1 MNKILEKLTRHLAK
15 NPRRLFLMDSAGALL
30 TSVLLSAVLSNLS
43 PYFGMPKTTLD
54 LLSSIAACYCFYSG
68 VCFLFLKAK
77 WTLYIRIITS
87 ANLLYCGLTFIFLF
101 IHYSKLTAF
110 DLMYFSLETA
120 IICLLV
126 YIELAVSGK
135 IQNSREENQMISRRK
150 PRL

>member
-1 MNKILEKLTRHLAK
+1 MNKIIEKLTRHLAK
-15 NPRRLFLMDSAGALL
+15 NPRRLFLIDSVGALL
-30 TSVLLSAVLSNLS
+30 NSVLLSAVLSNLS
-43 PYFGMPKTTLD
+43 PYFGMPKTTLT
-54 LLSSIAACYCFYSG
+54 LLFSIAACLCFYSA
-68 VCFLFLKAK
+68 VCFLFLKTK
-77 WTLYIRIITS
+77 WTLYIRIISS
-87 ANLLYCGLTFIFLF
+87 ANLLYCALTTAFLF

-126 YIELAVSGK
+126 YTELAVSGK